1 MPMKEVGAPKEYP
14 ITHLYRK
21 LNEDE
26 NFEDFVRK
34 LCDEISETMEE
45 RKETLEPIWA
55 DCEKNYWATG
65 GPSTPKDSD
74 LDFTI
79 TFETCKQAS
88 SNLSNPVFAQDTV
101 FMAKAKPGFPTLAA
115 THDILL
121 DWIADMSDYITLVN
135 DIIRHAQ
142 IYTKATVKSP
152 WVRKTRKAK
161 YWETGEDGE
170 SAEVE
175 REDVYKEGSFPY
187 VVDPRRIYHP
197 IPTVNIDEAPWWA
210 EEFDIRVAEVK
221 KKIKDGYY
229 RPDLSPHSIGDQN
242 LDAGKDKENEE
253 FYIAN
258 KLEGKQRSQSE
269 LNKLK
274 LMECY
279 TTYAENEVVIILDIP
294 RRTWLAVHSPFYQE
308 FPRPYVT
315 FCWHQVTGSID
326 GKSLCAVTDQLH
338 RAYVACFNILLDAGV
353 RSIEPLVLA
362 LKELGLGEMVE
373 DGRLGPGLM
382 EVEATIIEK
391 LGDGIHEI
399 TLTTGE
405 VAFVLEMMQRIE
417 KHMRD
422 ASSIPAAFYGEELAQ
437 RPTATGTTSVL
448 DKAMQPLYELMA
460 RFRPTLSRII
470 EIQYS
475 QLRQF
480 KPKNLRI
487 FIDAQSEQESS
498 MMEAMLVEFPSGYW
512 RDQVVLETKVNSQTM
527 SKAVKKQEALAMV
540 DKWPELAQGILSL
553 GEAAASGTPISPIA
567 GNVLDVYDL
576 VLKMW
581 FTEFELPEVRDA
593 LDIQGGKAAAESI
606 AQAWQQLQSIIEQ
619 KTQEVIDL
627 QSQVVDLGADPVAGI
642 EEAGGGSG
650 GLGSSQAA
658 A

>member
-1 MPMKEVGAPKEYP
+1 MKEAGAPKEYP
-14 ITHLYRK
+14 ITHVVQTLG
-21 LNEDE
+21 EDE
-26 NFEDFVRK
+26 DFDEFVRK
-34 LCDEISETMEE
+34 LCDEIDETMQE
-45 RKETLEPIWA
+45 REETLEPVWA

-65 GPSTPKDSD
+65 GPATPKDSD

-88 SNLSNPVFAQDTV
+88 SNLSNPVFAQDTI
-101 FMAKAKPGFPTLAA
+101 FMAKARPGFPTLAA

-121 DWIADMSDYITLVN
+121 DWIADMSDYTTLVN
-135 DIIRHAQ
+135 DFIRHAQ
-142 IYTKATVKSP
+142 IYTKATIKSP
-152 WVRKTRKAK
+152 WIRKTRKIK
-161 YWETGEDGE
+161 YWEMDELGEPME
-170 SAEVE
+170 ME
-175 REDVYKEGSFPY
+175 REEVYKEGSFPY

-197 IPTVNIDEAPWWA
+197 IPTVNIDEAPWWC
-210 EEFDIRVAEVK
+210 EEFDTRVAEVK
-221 KKIKDGYY
+221 KKIKEGYY
-229 RPDLSPHSIGDQN
+229 RKDLSPHSIGEPKM
-242 LDAGKDKENEE
+242 DATHDKENEE
-253 FYIAN
+253 LYIAN
-258 KLEGKQRSQSE
+258 RLEGKERTQSE

-294 RRTWLAVHSPFYQE
+294 RRTWVAAHSPFYQE
-308 FPRPYVT
+308 FPRQYVT
-315 FCWHQVTGSID
+315 FCWHQVVGSID

-362 LKELGLGEMVE
+362 LKELGLGEMLE

-382 EVEATIIEK
+382 EVEATVIEK
-391 LGDGIHEI
+391 IADGIHEI
-399 TLTTGE
+399 KLTTGE
-405 VAFVLEMMQRIE
+405 VVFVLTMMERIE

-448 DKAMQPLYELMA
+448 EKAMQPLYELMA
-460 RFRPTLSRII
+460 RFRPALGRVV

-487 FIDAQSEQESS
+487 FIDAQSEQEGA
-498 MMEAMLVEFPSGYW
+498 MMEAMLVEFPAGYW
-512 RDQVVLETKVNSQTM
+512 RDQVILETKVNSQTM

-553 GEAAASGTPISPIA
+553 GEAASSGTPIAPIA

-576 VLKMW
+576 VLAEW
-581 FTEFELPEVRDA
+581 FTEFEMPEVRDA

-606 AQAWQQLQSIIEQ
+606 AQAWQELQSIIEQ

-627 QSQVVDLGADPVAGI
+627 QSQVIDLGEDPVAGV
-642 EEAGGGSG
+642 EPSGGGPG
-650 GLGSSQAA
+650 GGGPSQAA

>member
-1 MPMKEVGAPKEYP
+1 MKEVGAPKEYP
-14 ITHLYRK
+14 ISHLVTA
-21 LNEDE
+21 LGEDE
-26 NFEDFVRK
+26 NFDTFVQK
-34 LCDEISETMEE
+34 LCDEITETMDEREE
-45 RKETLEPIWA
+45 AFEPLWA

-101 FMAKAKPGFPTLAA
+101 FMVKARPGFMTLAA

-121 DWIADMSDYITLVN
+121 DWIADMSDYVTLVN
-135 DIIRHAQ
+135 DMIRHAQ

-152 WVRKTRKAK
+152 WIRKTRKIK
-161 YWETGEDGE
+161 YWEAGENGE
-170 SAEVE
+170 MMEVE

-197 IPTVNIDEAPWWA
+197 IPTVNIDDAPWWC

-229 RPDLSPHSIGDQN
+229 RSDLSPHAIGEPK
-242 LDAGKDKENEE
+242 LEPEKDKENEE
-253 FYIAN
+253 LYIAN
-258 KLEGKQRSQSE
+258 KLEGKERAQSE

-279 TTYAENEVVIILDIP
+279 TTYAENEVVIILDLG
-294 RRTWLAVHSPFYQE
+294 RRTWLAAHSPFYQE

-315 FCWHQVTGSID
+315 FCWHQVSGSID

-353 RSIEPLVLA
+353 RSIEPLILA
-362 LKELGLGEMVE
+362 LKELGLGEMLE

-391 LGDGIHEI
+391 LADGIHEI
-399 TLTTGE
+399 KLTTGE
-405 VAFVLEMMQRIE
+405 VMFVLELMVRIE

-422 ASSIPAAFYGEELAQ
+422 ASSIPEAFYGKELAQ

-448 DKAMQPLYELMA
+448 EKAMQPLYELMA
-460 RFRPTLSRII
+460 RFRPALGRII

-487 FIDAQSEQESS
+487 FVDAQNEETSS
-498 MMEAMLVEFPSGYW
+498 MMEAMLVEFPPGYW
-512 RDQVVLETKVNSQTM
+512 RDQVALETKVNSQTM

-540 DKWPELAQGILSL
+540 DKWPELAQGILGL

-581 FTEFELPEVRDA
+581 FTEFEMPEVRDA

-606 AQAWQQLQSIIEQ
+606 AQAWQELQSIIEQ
-619 KTQEVIDL
+619 KTQEVLDL
-627 QSQVVDLGADPVAGI
+627 QSQLIDVGEDPIAGVEPATGAQGR
-642 EEAGGGSG
+642 SG
-650 GLGSSQAA
+650 PSQAA

>member
-1 MPMKEVGAPKEYP
+1 MKEVGAPKEYP
-14 ITHLYRK
+14 IVHIARQLG
-21 LNEDE
+21 EDE
-26 NFEDFVRK
+26 NFDDFVRK
-34 LCDEISETMEE
+34 LCDEIEETMEE
-45 RKETLEPIWA
+45 REETLEPLWA

-88 SNLSNPVFAQDTV
+88 SNLSNPVFGQDTV
-101 FMAKAKPGFPTLAA
+101 FMVKARPGFPTLAA
-115 THDILL
+115 THDIFL
-121 DWIADMSDYITLVN
+121 DWIVDMSDYIPLVN

-152 WVRKTRKAK
+152 WIRKTRKIK
-161 YWETGEDGE
+161 FWGTGKDGE
-170 SAEVE
+170 PMEME

-197 IPTVNIDEAPWWA
+197 IPTVNIDDAPWWC
-210 EEFDIRVAEVK
+210 EEFDTRVAEVK

-229 RPDLSPHSIGDQN
+229 REDLSPHSIGEPKMEPEN
-242 LDAGKDKENEE
+242 DKENEE
-253 FYIAN
+253 LYIAN
-258 KLEGKQRSQSE
+258 KLEGKERTQSE

-279 TTYAENEVVIILDIP
+279 TTYAENECVIILDVA
-294 RRTWLAVHSPFYQE
+294 RRTWLAAHSPFYQE
-308 FPRPYVT
+308 FPRPYAT
-315 FCWHQVTGSID
+315 FCWHQVSGSID

-338 RAYVACFNILLDAGV
+338 RAYVACFNILLDAGL

-362 LKELGLGEMVE
+362 LKELGLGEMLE

-382 EVEATIIEK
+382 EVEATVIEK

-399 TLTTGE
+399 TLSTGE
-405 VAFVLEMMQRIE
+405 VMFILRLMERIE

-422 ASSIPAAFYGEELAQ
+422 ASSIPEAFYGKELAD

-448 DKAMQPLYELMA
+448 EKAMQPLYELMA
-460 RFRPTLSRII
+460 RFRPVLKRII

-475 QLRQF
+475 QFRQF
-480 KPKNLRI
+480 KPKNMRI
-487 FIDAQSEQESS
+487 FIDAQNEQEGS
-498 MMEAMLVEFPSGYW
+498 MMEAMLIEFPPGYW
-512 RDQVVLETKVNSQTM
+512 RDQVILETKVNSQTM

-567 GNVLDVYDL
+567 GNVLDVYGL

-581 FTEFELPEVRDA
+581 FTEFEMPEVRDA

-627 QSQVVDLGADPVAGI
+627 QSQVIDLGEDPVAGV
-642 EEAGGGSG
+642 EATGGGQG
-650 GLGSSQAA
+650 GPGPSEAA